1 MHSTHLVGVRMRQQS
16 TACSDTTCVDI
27 QLAVTVSSMG
37 CIQLAIAK
45 LH

>member
-27 QLAVTVSSMG
+27 QLAVTVSTMG